1 MNENYQITSKKRHPL
16 LKVWNAYPDS
26 LSNTAKSIDSPPPI
40 EQIIGEMFAMGEF
53 YYYAI
58 NISDS
63 TIISPHINILKIH
76 GLNRFPKYL
85 KEIIDLIHPDDL
97 DFVMEAEKI
106 TIEKMQEIGWEH
118 QQNLKCSYCFRM
130 RTHKGNY
137 EMFHHQSLHIAKSE
151 DGRLLQAINIHTN
164 IQHITQTNSYIV
176 LVVGI
181 GNRSD
186 FHQIHYK
193 KQADKQPPQNTLT
206 KREIEILSLLALGNS
221 AKQISSMLD
230 LSYHTVT
237 THRKNIFQKTDCT
250 KISELIKKSLEWG
263 LI

>member
-1 MNENYQITSKKRHPL
+1 M
-16 LKVWNAYPDS
+16 
-26 LSNTAKSIDSPPPI
+26 
-40 EQIIGEMFAMGEF
+40 
-53 YYYAI
+53 
-58 NISDS
+58 
-63 TIISPHINILKIH
+63 
-76 GLNRFPKYL
+76 
-85 KEIIDLIHPDDL
+85 
-97 DFVMEAEKI
+97 
-106 TIEKMQEIGWEH
+106 
-118 QQNLKCSYCFRM
+118 
-130 RTHKGNY
+130 
-137 EMFHHQSLHIAKSE
+137 
-151 DGRLLQAINIHTN
+151 
-164 IQHITQTNSYIV
+164 
-176 LVVGI
+176 LVSGI

-193 KQADKQPPQNTLT
+193 KQTDKQPPQNTLT